1 MFNALVWSFDFDLR
15 DMSNEVR
22 VSAID
27 WLFLFV
33 FYFLIGSFPW
43 LLNERPDPSIEHFG
57 QSSP

>member
-22 VSAID
+22 VSAVD

-33 FYFLIGSFPW
+33 SCFRIGYFSW
-43 LLNERPDPSIEHFG
+43 LLNG
-57 QSSP
+57 